1 MTVHCQEKG
10 PDARVTFETFLPML
24 QDVSSKPIR
33 DTVDDFVEVG
43 TTQGLEGDHSLYIS
57 IQGLKHFDKEGNGLI
72 SAVEL
77 RHLLTGLGEKM
88 SEEEVELLIHGKED
102 SQVSVLRLLVVSK
115 YLHLRETSTM
125 RSSSR
130 WFQPSEMTTIFSLDK
145 CFLRQDLQKIY
156 VLQQINIVLF
166 IQIDRQVLLGFY
178 QNLQHPSRG
187 EYQLLSLQEDNIKH
201 SPDELGFVKYLQT
214 FYTFISFY
222 YVFIIL

>member
-102 SQVSVLRLLVVSK
+102 SQGN
-115 YLHLRETSTM
+115 
-125 RSSSR
+125 
-130 WFQPSEMTTIFSLDK
+130 
-145 CFLRQDLQKIY
+145 
-156 VLQQINIVLF
+156 IN
-166 IQIDRQVLLGFY
+166 Y
-178 QNLQHPSRG
+178 
-187 EYQLLSLQEDNIKH
+187 EE
-201 SPDELGFVKYLQT
+201 FVKMVLAQ
-214 FYTFISFY
+214 
-222 YVFIIL
+222 